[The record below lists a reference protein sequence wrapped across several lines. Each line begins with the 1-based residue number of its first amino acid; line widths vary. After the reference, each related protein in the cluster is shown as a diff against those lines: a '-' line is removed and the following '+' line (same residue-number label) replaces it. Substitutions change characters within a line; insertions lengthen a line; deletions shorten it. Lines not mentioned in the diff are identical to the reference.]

1 MLDAARDEH
10 TQLELQRLQL
20 FRVLFNDWLR
30 IECLY
35 GSSLAYDAGLT
46 ARQFLSQHLSVDRVG
61 LELRRG
67 L

>member
-10 TQLELQRLQL
+10 TQLKLQCLQL
-20 FRVLFNDWLR
+20 FRVLFDDWLR
-30 IECLY
+30 IECLH
-35 GSSLAYDAGLT
+35 GSSLADDAGLT
-46 ARQFLSQHLSVDRVG
+46 ARQFLSQHLPVDRVG